1 MLLRGVLGWMAD
13 FGVWMSVKADG
24 SPRPPTLLT
33 GGLYSAAQ
41 PAAIQIHYHT
51 NR

>member
-13 FGVWMSVKADG
+13 FGVVG
-24 SPRPPTLLT
+24 VREGRRIRRPPTLLT